1 MAGFEGK
8 VAIVTGAAR
17 GTGAAAAARFC
28 EAGAFVMLGDVLDD
42 AGKKA
47 AEKLGASATYL
58 HLDVTDSEDWSVL
71 VERTLDA
78 HGRIDVLVNNAGVLH
93 QGPIENTSE
102 SDFRKLL
109 EVNTLGPFLGI
120 RAVLPAMREQGGG
133 SIVNVGSIDS
143 LAAMNGLT
151 AYCASKFGLRGLS
164 KAAALEVG
172 RDGIRV
178 NTVCP
183 AGGNPEMYA
192 PWMEKIAGFMEQTLA
207 YTENRGI
214 PGSAPIESIVDA
226 IVFLASDASRY
237 CTGIDLPVDG
247 GATAGCFIPGFNSL

>member
-1 MAGFEGK
+1 MTILQGK

-17 GTGAAAAARFC
+17 GTGAAIAERFC
-28 EAGAFVMLGDVLDD
+28 REGARVVLGDILDD
-42 AGKKA
+42 KGRET
-47 AEKLGASATYL
+47 AEKLGTSATF
-58 HLDVTDSEDWSVL
+58 HPLDVTDSAQWSAI
-71 VERTLDA
+71 VERTLAD
-78 HGRIDVLVNNAGVLH
+78 HQRIDVLVNNAGVLH

-102 SDFRKLL
+102 ADFRRLL

-120 RAVLPAMREQGGG
+120 RAVVPAMREGGAG

-151 AYCASKFGLRGLS
+151 AYCASKFGLRGLA
-164 KAAALEVG
+164 KAAALEIG

-183 AGGNPEMYA
+183 AGGNPEMFE
-192 PWMEKIAGFMEQTLA
+192 PWMSKVMGFLEETIAYNED
-207 YTENRGI
+207 RGI
-214 PGSAPIESIVDA
+214 PGSVPVESIVDA
-226 IVFLASDASRY
+226 IVFLASDASRH

-247 GATAGCFIPGFNSL
+247 GATAGCFIPGFNTL